1 MKKKAIAISLALV
14 VAMGTLAACGSNA
27 PADTT
32 GDAAVES
39 TTTDETAE
47 APAADDTATVE
58 NENAVD
64 AHDKPYRDIYAEVR

>member
-39 TTTDETAE
+39 TTTD
-47 APAADDTATVE
+47 
-58 NENAVD
+58 
-64 AHDKPYRDIYAEVR
+64 